1 MRTPET
7 VDINGAADL
16 MKIHPK
22 TVLVM
27 INSGALPAARIRRA
41 YVLMTKDVLDYIQQQ
56 IIHQTAE
63 RLAIKGRR
71 IRTPDKR
78 PRRTRRSPPNLEKY
92 MKML

>member
-1 MRTPET
+1 MRAPET

-22 TVLVM
+22 TLLDM
-27 INSGALPAARIRRA
+27 INSGALPAARIGRA

-71 IRTPDKR
+71 ALVQIGGADGL
-78 PRRTRRSPPNLEKY
+78 RSCF
-92 MKML
+92 